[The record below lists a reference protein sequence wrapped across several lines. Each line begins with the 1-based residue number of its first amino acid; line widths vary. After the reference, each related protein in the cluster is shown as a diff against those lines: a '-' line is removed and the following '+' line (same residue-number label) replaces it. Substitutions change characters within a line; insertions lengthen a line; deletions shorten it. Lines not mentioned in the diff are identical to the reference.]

1 VAKKEEKEEVHNNIR
16 QFEATIRLSYWADD
30 YNHAATIADR
40 VSNYAC
46 EVMGMEERGN
56 YLTLTEIL
64 EDMDVGQP

>member
-1 VAKKEEKEEVHNNIR
+1 VAKKEEVSEARSDIR
-16 QFEATIRLSYWADD
+16 QFEAEIRLSYWADD
-30 YNHAATIADR
+30 YNHAAGIADK

-46 EVMGMEERGN
+46 EVLGMEERGN